1 MNTSPQA
8 RPWALLVEKAARD
21 LEDARAALQAAQSR
35 LAQLTATE
43 QRLSLMLAD
52 YRERHRQQLEAGQLM
67 GDQINSQRF
76 IQQLQQLHTHAMREA
91 HQCEAQCAQ
100 HQKTLVRMQLELDK
114 MKKLAEQ
121 DDKRLHKLAEKVEAR
136 RLDEMA
142 VMRFRFRQA

>member
-43 QRLSLMLAD
+43 QRLSLMLVD
-52 YRERHRQQLEAGQLM
+52 YRERHRQQLQAGQLM

>member
-8 RPWALLVEKAARD
+8 RPWALLVERAARD

-52 YRERHRQQLEAGQLM
+52 YRERHRQQLQAGQLM

>member
-52 YRERHRQQLEAGQLM
+52 YRERHRQQLQAGQLM

-100 HQKTLVRMQLELDK
+100 HQKTLVRMQFELDK

>member
-52 YRERHRQQLEAGQLM
+52 YRERHRQQLQAGQLM

>member
-8 RPWALLVEKAARD
+8 RPWALLVERAARD

-52 YRERHRQQLEAGQLM
+52 YRERHRQQLQAGQLM

-91 HQCEAQCAQ
+91 YQCEAQCAQ